1 MTVSELKKKLNA
13 IPPNGAIN
21 KGRREA
27 IILMIDRLLKAG
39 AEG

>member
-1 MTVSELKKKLNA
+1 MNVKDLKKKLDA
-13 IPPNGAIN
+13 IAPNGTIN
-21 KGRREA
+21 KARREA